1 MKRFCLFIN
10 HLSHINI
17 EEDIEIIFGSDI
29 LQELEMKIEIR
40 NKKWYLEFN
49 GVEIVVVNQK
59 VDKEIV
65 VDSKVNNNNEK
76 EILEEVRELIVKE
89 DLEGLEKRMVEIF
102 SDVIVEKPPNFKIME
117 RDNDIIHKIVLKK
130 DAVVKKQHQFRRSY
144 KEEMDIQ
151 MKVDELEELGIV
163 EKVPEEFLDQV
174 VESPIF
180 AVYKNNVFDR
190 LMDLESRKYTAF
202 RTRKGIYWYLR
213 MAMGLNGAPARFAEF
228 IEENFSDIVKNYFDD
243 LISGDVTLEE
253 NVVRVIRMLIRCRET
268 NIFKL
273 EIEILGRTI
282 RENIIN
288 SSSKKT
294 EILDRMEY
302 PTTPKQ
308 VQRTLG
314 FFNYYRKF
322 VDKFVEKTK
331 HLEELRVF
339 KTDFEINDEAK
350 REFDLLRKELKNT
363 VDLMLPDPTKEYFV
377 YTDASDIGI
386 SVVICQKDEKGV
398 LKPVLFSG
406 RRLKPGEQ
414 IKSIGARELLAIK
427 YFLKKHSDI
436 LLGPKLNIYTDH
448 FNLLYLKDQAIL
460 TKDQLK
466 ALEVLSQFNYE
477 INHIE
482 GKNNVGADV
491 LSRLQ
496 CYQIPLDFSY
506 LDEIKNSYKSSKD
519 VELVKLRHKE
529 SWRESNGLI
538 FILDKNF
545 NERLLLVDEKHIKE
559 IAEGVGVDISMDF
572 MELPKSVNGYDYVL
586 VVVDRFSKYTTII
599 PTTKEITALG
609 TAKLIHQHVFSLFG
623 LPLSIVS
630 DRDTRFTSELWLEL
644 FKKVGS
650 KLRMSVPRHP
660 QSDGQSERTNRR
672 IRSMLRKLS
681 LEFKDKWDEEIKNI
695 QFAINSTY
703 NSTIK
708 LSPFE
713 VVLGYIP
720 VSPINMFRNNNTS
733 NREWIREMV
742 KDSLLD
748 KQLDMLEADGTIK
761 NKPTYQIGD
770 WMFVKDEFINL
781 EVDWNTNTGSINNK
795 NRGPFK
801 ITKIFNNGINVEL
814 ELDYTTKRHKVFNIN
829 QLVQFKL
836 NKDNESLVKGIEPDI
851 IDNEEEFEIEQII
864 GDRMYRKKKQYQIK
878 WLGYPLDKA
887 TWQYSKNMDHAKDLI
902 KEYENNKKQQIQ
914 SKKKNSCITRAGEKF
929 RIDNNR
935 MRSGNEDGP
944 LHDLPDFHYAD
955 GRPAPVTPKQMKWQ
969 TVRANRENIINELKK
984 EVIAEQSMVTMQI
997 DAFKEKIDQ
1006 KIAEKKQKKV
1016 QMEKLFKEKNENT
1029 PKQ

>member
-1 MKRFCLFIN
+1 
-10 HLSHINI
+10 
-17 EEDIEIIFGSDI
+17 
-29 LQELEMKIEIR
+29 
-40 NKKWYLEFN
+40 
-49 GVEIVVVNQK
+49 
-59 VDKEIV
+59 
-65 VDSKVNNNNEK
+65 
-76 EILEEVRELIVKE
+76 
-89 DLEGLEKRMVEIF
+89 
-102 SDVIVEKPPNFKIME
+102 
-117 RDNDIIHKIVLKK
+117 
-130 DAVVKKQHQFRRSY
+130 
-144 KEEMDIQ
+144 

-190 LMDLESRKYTAF
+190 LVNHFKKLNDATVELEYKIPVVDEVINSLRGCKYFSIGDVVKGYFHVKMDLESRKYTAF

-253 NVVRVIRMLIRCRET
+253 NVVRVIRMFWIRCRERQ
-268 NIFKL
+268 IYLSRKKLKLFRL

-288 SSSKKT
+288 SSNQT
-294 EILDRMEY
+294 
-302 PTTPKQ
+302 
-308 VQRTLG
+308 
-314 FFNYYRKF
+314 
-322 VDKFVEKTK
+322 
-331 HLEELRVF
+331 LRVF

-377 YTDASDIGI
+377 YTDASDI
-386 SVVICQKDEKGV
+386 
-398 LKPVLFSG
+398 
-406 RRLKPGEQ
+406 
-414 IKSIGARELLAIK
+414 
-427 YFLKKHSDI
+427 
-436 LLGPKLNIYTDH
+436 
-448 FNLLYLKDQAIL
+448 DQAIL

-466 ALEVLSQFNYE
+466 ALELLSQFNYD

-529 SWRESNGLI
+529 SWR
-538 FILDKNF
+538 K
-545 NERLLLVDEKHIKE
+545 LLLVDEKHIKE
-559 IAEGVGVDISMDF
+559 VITEAHGTEGVGVDISMDF

-609 TAKLIHQHVFSLFG
+609 TAKLIHQQVFSLFG

-630 DRDTRFTSELWLEL
+630 DRDTRFTSEVWLEL
-644 FKKVGS
+644 FK
-650 KLRMSVPRHP
+650 
-660 QSDGQSERTNRR
+660 
-672 IRSMLRKLS
+672 KLS

-801 ITKIFNNGINVEL
+801 ITKIFNN
-814 ELDYTTKRHKVFNIN
+814 
-829 QLVQFKL
+829 VQFKL
-836 NKDNESLVKGIEPDI
+836 NKDNESLVKGIQPDI

-864 GDRMYRKKKQYQIK
+864 GDRMFRKKKQYQIK

-914 SKKKNSCITRAGEKF
+914 SKKKKSTNHPDWSLFGSPISVSAYIQGQSAYATESTRDSQHCHQAIP
-929 RIDNNR
+929 RVAVVYD
-935 MRSGNEDGP
+935 
-944 LHDLPDFHYAD
+944 
-955 GRPAPVTPKQMKWQ
+955 
-969 TVRANRENIINELKK
+969 
-984 EVIAEQSMVTMQI
+984 
-997 DAFKEKIDQ
+997 
-1006 KIAEKKQKKV
+1006 
-1016 QMEKLFKEKNENT
+1016 
-1029 PKQ
+1029 